1 MVHIRDE
8 GVFDAPLE
16 KIWKYIGDDTPGLHK
31 HRAIPSTKV
40 LSEEGNV
47 VVQEMQMLNAD
58 GKGTHWETWRLTMN
72 PPRGYQVEAIAGPT
86 KGTKFAQTYTSMGNR
101 TRVDVEGDWVVPGAD
116 DAQNDPCL
124 PRGSVQRGQ
133 RRPEEVQV
141 SSTRI
146 VQDSRAANPAAL
158 PN

>member
-47 VVQEMQMLNAD
+47 VVQEMQMLNSD
-58 GKGTHWETWRLTMN
+58 GKGTHWETWRLMTLPQYGRGAVTSSSLRPV
-72 PPRGYQVEAIAGPT
+72 PPFQ
-86 KGTKFAQTYTSMGNR
+86 
-101 TRVDVEGDWVVPGAD
+101 
-116 DAQNDPCL
+116 
-124 PRGSVQRGQ
+124 
-133 RRPEEVQV
+133 
-141 SSTRI
+141 
-146 VQDSRAANPAAL
+146 SRAMPQHVRERRL
-158 PN
+158 PPCGDSTV

>member
-1 MVHIRDE
+1 MVRIHDE

-16 KIWKYIGDDTPGLHK
+16 KIWRYIQDDTPGLHK

-40 LSEEGNV
+40 LKEEGNT

-86 KGTKFAQTYTSMGNR
+86 KGTKFAQPYPSMGNR
-101 TRVDVEGDWVVPGAD
+101 TRVDVEGAGVVRGAD
-116 DAQNDPCL
+116 EA
-124 PRGSVQRGQ
+124 RI
-133 RRPEEVQV
+133 RRMTFASLGEAFSEN
-141 SSTRI
+141 T
-146 VQDSRAANPAAL
+146 
-158 PN
+158 

>member
-47 VVQEMQMLNAD
+47 VVQEMQIMNAD

-116 DAQNDPCL
+116 DATIRKMTL
-124 PRGSVQRGQ
+124 AFL
-133 RRPEEVQV
+133 EEAFNED
-141 SSTRI
+141 T
-146 VQDSRAANPAAL
+146 AAL
-158 PN
+158 KKYK